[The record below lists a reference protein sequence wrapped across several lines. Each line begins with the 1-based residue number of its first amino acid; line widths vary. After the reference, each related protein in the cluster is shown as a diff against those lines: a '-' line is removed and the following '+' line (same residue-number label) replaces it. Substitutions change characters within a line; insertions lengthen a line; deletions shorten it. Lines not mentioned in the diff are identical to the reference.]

1 MLAVGFFSTMP
12 LPRGGAYGKM
22 NLLSHRTGY
31 RTKKGEND
39 MAKTLVL
46 AEKPSVGRELAR
58 VLGCTRGGNGYME
71 GDRYIVTWALG
82 HLVTLADP
90 DVYEKRWEKWD
101 MEDLPMLPQTMKL
114 VVIPESRR
122 QYQTVSGLMKR
133 GDVTELIIATDA
145 GREGELVARWI
156 MQKAGWKGKTRR
168 LWISSQTDKAI
179 REGFQN
185 LKPAAEYDSLYR
197 SAQARSEAD
206 WLVGLNVT
214 RALTCKWGAQLSAGR
229 VQTPTLSLITR
240 REEEIRRFVPKEY
253 WGISAKLDGFTAY
266 WRDGKGNAS
275 IFDKQKAEELTAKLK
290 GKSAVLTRVEKTWK
304 QTPPPAA
311 YDLTE
316 LQRDAN
322 KKYAYSAKET
332 LDIMQRLYEQH
343 KLLTYPRTDSRYI
356 SDDVVSTLPERLQSC
371 MVDVYKPLAQE
382 ICRKRPL
389 QVKYL
394 VNNAKVTDHHAIIP
408 TEEQPYLYNLSGP
421 ERNIYDLVVRRFLA
435 VLMPPFEYEEVKLT
449 LNIGGETFTAR
460 GKHVLNQGWRAA
472 YDRSFTMEE
481 EAEDEEE
488 QRLPALRQGDKLP
501 VSAITLRP
509 GKTKPAARYTEATLL
524 SAMEHPSATV
534 SDRNLSRILEETSG
548 LGTPATRADIIEK
561 LFSSFYIERR
571 GKELVPT
578 SKGLQLVELV
588 PEELRSAEMTARW
601 EDKLAAIAKGKVSDK
616 QFVADMRAYA
626 TDLVKQVKA
635 SDKTFHHDNQTRSPC
650 PECGKMLLKVKGKRG
665 EMLVCPDRECGYRRS
680 ITQITNA
687 RCPNCHKKM
696 ELRGEGEKQMFV
708 CVCGYREKLADF
720 KERRASAGANKRE
733 VQKYLAKQDQP
744 AGSSAMADAMAR
756 WLEANK
762 KDR

>member
-1 MLAVGFFSTMP
+1 
-12 LPRGGAYGKM
+12 
-22 NLLSHRTGY
+22 
-31 RTKKGEND
+31 

-185 LKPAAEYDSLYR
+185 LKSAAEYDSLYR

-601 EDKLAAIAKGKVSDK
+601 EDKLAAIAKGNASDK

-744 AGSSAMADAMAR
+744 AGSSAMADAMAK